1 MWKMDPMSGFDIRL
15 LFTIPPRENWFQ
27 YVYAEYTQLQLI
39 SLHYNLTPTYKRYEV
54 NHL

>member
-1 MWKMDPMSGFDIRL
+1 ML
-15 LFTIPPRENWFQ
+15 LISSETKGTLILQILPRENWFQ